1 MTCDDITTLPP
12 PGSEERPFK
21 LAIIGGGPSG
31 CSVIVRAV
39 RTGNVDELCNDDDEQ
54 SLAGVCI
61 IDQCTLKR
69 FGGGRL
75 QDYVINSNTFANKF
89 ASNVLEDK
97 ADSLPPET
105 CKGTYFEKLKESENC
120 KLLENAGSKQGSLEV
135 VGGFLR
141 DVGRSVIET
150 IVKYPSSSC
159 LFDTKV
165 LAVQKWEKLDSLF
178 LWRLTIS
185 TDNNQERYMYARDVL
200 FATGGRQETP
210 VLPNSYHNSK
220 IVSSD
225 FVVTEE
231 GIEDIRKRVRKSIK
245 NFGKHKIVIVGGS
258 HSAFSAAWICL
269 NKLGDGD
276 KDKDKVKDDKKMDR
290 DGVDGS
296 KDKEVDKGA
305 SKATSLS
312 TKIEKEKNTISNDS
326 SNSVLIL
333 HRSFIKVFYSTK
345 KEADTDYYHDIGVV
359 NKSTGQIHP
368 FGGLRGDSKAL
379 WREVKQ
385 GRESRV
391 RLLAL
396 RNGVDINQQNIAT
409 KLFDEAAVII
419 WACGYL
425 TNICPVYEAD
435 GVTKIPLCF
444 YRGQVEV
451 DDLAQILTNKAPPS
465 IPKNILKNLIQ
476 QSPNKSSRKSIS
488 ENKSTIL
495 NLGDECMTEE
505 LKNEIINNLQNGNN
519 SNEAKMEGGDIR
531 AKINKIDNLLSESCV
546 SYANTEDSINES
558 DDVKVKSVK
567 GLDPISTSISTAPTT
582 PACSTVSSSPNTTLT
597 PIDITPTTT
606 ETTPTSLDTTPT
618 DPSPPKSPPTPIDAS
633 NPQLDKQINEIS
645 VSLLSSPM
653 RKSKQ
658 VRTYMYLYIYICQYI
673 YIIYIKNKMFTF
685 MWTYIHIQTCTYIFI
700 CIYIHV
706 FICTYIH
713 IYIFRAF
720 TEHPLRPPLLQQPD
734 LHLFRPLIPYG
745 GY

>member
-89 ASNVLEDK
+89 AANVLEDK

-150 IVKYPSSSC
+150 IAKYPSSSC

-165 LAVQKWEKLDSLF
+165 LAVQKWEKLDSLS

-185 TDNNQERYMYARDVL
+185 TGDNQERYIYARDVL

-269 NKLGDGD
+269 NKLSDGD
-276 KDKDKVKDDKKMDR
+276 KDNVKDDKKMDR

-305 SKATSLS
+305 SKTTSLS
-312 TKIEKEKNTISNDS
+312 TKIEIKNNAISNDS

-368 FGGLRGDSKAL
+368 FGGLRGDSKVL

-425 TNICPVYEAD
+425 TNICPIYEED

-451 DDLAQILTNKAPPS
+451 DDLAQVLTNKAPPS
-465 IPKNILKNLIQ
+465 IPKNTLKNLIQ
-476 QSPNKSSRKSIS
+476 QSPNKSSRKSNI
-488 ENKSTIL
+488 ENKSTNL
-495 NLGDECMTEE
+495 NLGDNCMTEE
-505 LKNEIINNLQNGNN
+505 LKNEITDNLNNGNN
-519 SNEAKMEGGDIR
+519 GNEAKMEGGDIR
-531 AKINKIDNLLSESCV
+531 AKMNEIDNLLSESCV
-546 SYANTEDSINES
+546 PYVDTEGSIEES
-558 DDVKVKSVK
+558 DGVKVKSVEC
-567 GLDPISTSISTAPTT
+567 LNLISTCISTAPST
-582 PACSTVSSSPNTTLT
+582 PACSTVSSSPNTTLI
-597 PIDITPTTT
+597 PIDISPTTIDT
-606 ETTPTSLDTTPT
+606 ISTTLDTTPT
-618 DPSPPKSPPTPIDAS
+618 VPSPPKPPPTPIDAS
-633 NPQLDKQINEIS
+633 NPQLDKHINEIS

-653 RKSKQ
+653 RKCKQ
-658 VRTYMYLYIYICQYI
+658 VRTYICLYLYICMCTYTNM
-673 YIIYIKNKMFTF
+673 YIKFF
-685 MWTYIHIQTCTYIFI
+685 L
-700 CIYIHV
+700 YIHV
-706 FICTYIH
+706 YACT
-713 IYIFRAF
+713 
-720 TEHPLRPPLLQQPD
+720 
-734 LHLFRPLIPYG
+734 HLIRSK
-745 GY
+745 